1 MEGQRGVIAIT
12 VRTKGNDNLTK
23 LRMDIVACRKCP
35 RLVEFR
41 EGIAAQKT
49 KRFSD
54 WDYWGRPVPGFGDRN
69 ASIVIVG
76 LAPAAHGGNR
86 TGRVFTGDLS
96 AKFLI
101 DCLCEVGLTNQP
113 NSDSM
118 EDGLR
123 MIDSYML
130 AAVRCV
136 PPDNR
141 PTREEA
147 ENCFPFLDRELRL
160 LRNARAVLLLGK
172 FAFDSYVRFVNTISG
187 QRRRKMNFAHGA
199 VYHVDGFP
207 TIYSSYHP
215 SPRNTNTGTL
225 TRSMFIDL
233 LKKLKKDVH
242 S

>member
-1 MEGQRGVIAIT
+1 MVTITGQAREKDSLS
-12 VRTKGNDNLTK
+12 R
-23 LRMDIVACRKCP
+23 LRFDIVSCRKCP
-35 RLVEFR
+35 RLVRFR
-41 EGIAAQKT
+41 EGIAVQKT
-49 KRFSD
+49 KRFSE
-54 WDYWGRPVPGFGDRN
+54 WDYWGKPVPGFGDRN

-113 NSDSM
+113 NSDSVD
-118 EDGLR
+118 DGLR

-141 PTREEA
+141 PTRGEA

-160 LRNARAVLLLGK
+160 LKNAKAVLLLGK
-172 FAFDSYVRFVNTISG
+172 FAFDSYVRFVNKFSG
-187 QRRRKMNFAHGA
+187 TRRQRMTFAHGT

-225 TRSMFIDL
+225 TRGMFLDL
-233 LKKLKKDVH
+233 LTKLKKDVR
-242 S
+242 SN